1 MPIDFA
7 AAKLLVGD
15 NDQLSSALD
24 VIEPYL
30 PVLKRMGKAG
40 LDAFLSAVR
49 QQDWQRVD
57 RALYSEMTESERD
70 ALGGEVL
77 KDARAA
83 VKLAYESSR
92 QWQEDLLKLAF
103 GLLLSAI

>member
-1 MPIDFA
+1 MPIDSE
-7 AAKLLVGD
+7 LVKTLIGE
-15 NDQLSSALD
+15 NDRMKAALD

-40 LDAFLSAVR
+40 LDAFLAAVR
-49 QQDWQRVD
+49 QQDWQQVD
-57 RALYSEMTESERD
+57 RALYESMTEAERD

-77 KDARAA
+77 KDAREA

-103 GLLLSAI
+103 GLLLSAV

>member
-1 MPIDFA
+1 MPIDLA
-7 AAKLLVGD
+7 AAKLLVGA

-24 VIEPYL
+24 IIEPYL

-40 LDAFLSAVR
+40 LDAFLVAVR
-49 QQDWQRVD
+49 QQDWSRID
-57 RALYSEMTESERD
+57 RALYEAMTEAERD

-77 KDARAA
+77 KKARET

>member
-1 MPIDFA
+1 MPIDLA

-24 VIEPYL
+24 IIEPYL
-30 PVLKRMGKAG
+30 PILKRMGKSG
-40 LDAFLSAVR
+40 LDAFLASVR
-49 QQDWQRVD
+49 QQDWTRID
-57 RALYSEMTESERD
+57 RALYEAMTEAERD

-77 KDARAA
+77 KKAREA

-92 QWQEDLLKLAF
+92 QWQEDMLKLAF